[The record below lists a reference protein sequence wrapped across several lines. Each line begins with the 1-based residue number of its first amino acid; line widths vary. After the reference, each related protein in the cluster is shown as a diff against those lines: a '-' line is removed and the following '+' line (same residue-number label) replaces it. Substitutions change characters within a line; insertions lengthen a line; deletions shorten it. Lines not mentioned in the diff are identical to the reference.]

1 MVLAD
6 DAEAIERV
14 GADDEQQ
21 SQEHIGHQPERPQ
34 RAAYRHSGGDEE
46 NATRRES
53 DIGER
58 SAGERSQENSGEDA
72 RVGKRDDGAAP
83 VGWRSPL
90 ENSVQ
95 RHEDEGAEDSEESQY
110 QKRSDQLWR
119 QSTEQKQCD
128 GRTHGSQWDQSVF
141 NPVLR

>member
-1 MVLAD
+1 MGPDEKGPAGLGNMLLAD

-14 GADDEQQ
+14 RQDDEQQ
-21 SQEHIGHQPERPQ
+21 PQEHIGHHPESPQ
-34 RAAYRHSGGDEE
+34 RADYGDSGGDEE
-46 NATRRES
+46 NAACRKT
-53 DIGER
+53 DVGER

-95 RHEDEGAEDSEESQY
+95 RHEDEGAEDSEES
-110 QKRSDQLWR
+110 
-119 QSTEQKQCD
+119 
-128 GRTHGSQWDQSVF
+128 
-141 NPVLR
+141 